1 MIKRVESKPFKLY
14 PGVIIE
20 NKLVS
25 ECVVT
30 LLTRGEKKELEK
42 EPEASREDTMIAWS
56 IVRLGE
62 VTDRTLIL
70 TSLNDLAEVD
80 VLRISQKVS
89 ELHEQCLADGDI
101 IEPSLIRIPGSYEIR
116 SEVFELKPG
125 IPTPDGKWHKS
136 CIVRLMTRG
145 EAKQAQQRLGTSEG
159 DDLFLR
165 FIIVQIGDLMPPT
178 AEQIDLLIDTD
189 IERIN
194 EQYEV
199 LRAQHAPSSKS
210 NG

>member
-1 MIKRVESKPFKLY
+1 MIKRIESKPFRLH
-14 PGVIIE
+14 PGVIIDD
-20 NKLVS
+20 KLAT

-30 LLTRGEKKELEK
+30 LLTRGENKGLKK
-42 EPEASREDTMIAWS
+42 EPEASREDTAIAWS

-70 TSLNDLAEVD
+70 ASLNDLAEVD
-80 VLRISQKVS
+80 VIRINRKVS
-89 ELHEQCLADGDI
+89 ELFEQCLADGETV
-101 IEPSLIRIPGSYEIR
+101 EPSILKIPDVYEIR
-116 SEVFELKPG
+116 SEVFELSPG
-125 IPTPDGKWHKS
+125 IPTPDGKWHRS

-145 EAKQAQQRLGTSEG
+145 EAKQVQKRASTSEG

-165 FIIVQIGDLMPPT
+165 FIVVQIGDLLNPT
-178 AEQIDLLIDTD
+178 PEQLDLLIDTD

-194 EQYEV
+194 GEYEA

-210 NG
+210 GG